1 MPGVGGGFETARRSV
16 AKSLSW
22 RLLALIITSS
32 VAFAMTR
39 KLTFAAEIG
48 VIDTAIKLFVYF
60 GHERLWNKIDYGRVK
75 APDYQ
80 V

>member
-1 MPGVGGGFETARRSV
+1 MGGAGAFEPARRSV
-16 AKSLSW
+16 VKSLSW

-32 VAFAMTR
+32 VAFALTK

-60 GHERLWNKIDYGRVK
+60 AHERAWNKIDYGRVK

>member
-1 MPGVGGGFETARRSV
+1 MAPAAGFETARRSL

-48 VIDTAIKLFVYF
+48 AIDTIIKLFVYF
-60 GHERLWNKIDYGRVK
+60 THERLWNKIDYGRVK

>member
-1 MPGVGGGFETARRSV
+1 
-16 AKSLSW
+16 
-22 RLLALIITSS
+22 
-32 VAFAMTR
+32 
-39 KLTFAAEIG
+39 LTFAAEIG

-60 GHERLWNKIDYGRVK
+60 GHERAWNKIDYGRVK

>member
-1 MPGVGGGFETARRSV
+1 MGGAAAFETARRSV
-16 AKSLSW
+16 VKSLSW

-32 VAFAMTR
+32 VAFGLTR
-39 KLTFAAEIG
+39 RLSFAAEIG

-60 GHERLWNKIDYGRVK
+60 AHERVWNKIDYGRLK